1 MYNTVFTVFM
11 RKISLPGGRDDL
23 CDLPLICLGPGAD
36 GSKELLGT
44 ADTFSSRVNLLK
56 YSDMEVS
63 NSGMTV
69 SDMYI

>member
-1 MYNTVFTVFM
+1 MCNTVFTVFI
-11 RKISLPGGRDDL
+11 RIISLSDGRDDL
-23 CDLPLICLGPGAD
+23 CDLQLIWLGPGAD
-36 GSKELLGT
+36 GTKELGT

-63 NSGMTV
+63 NSGMTL